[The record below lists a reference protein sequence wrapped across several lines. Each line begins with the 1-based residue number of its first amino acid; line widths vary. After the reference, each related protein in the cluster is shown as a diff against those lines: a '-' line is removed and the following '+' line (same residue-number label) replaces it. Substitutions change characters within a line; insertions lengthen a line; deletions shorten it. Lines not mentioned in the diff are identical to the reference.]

1 MRSRGSVVKYAREDF
16 LYILVEND
24 LGRKIS
30 SVHEAI
36 SIVESN
42 KFDMVGADRAGLLK
56 ALQIE

>member
-1 MRSRGSVVKYAREDF
+1 MRSRGSVVKYALENF

-36 SIVESN
+36 SIVES
-42 KFDMVGADRAGLLK
+42 KRSFKLDLK
-56 ALQIE
+56 EKRKIQ